1 MLTGFYKLL
10 KSFIVTITVRTK
22 ILFTTVFILCGFL
35 SGYANTQKDS
45 LSTPRQKRFYF
56 YWGYNRSV
64 FSRSNIHV
72 HGQGYDFTVYNVKSE
87 DHPENPSLVYIDP
100 ARFSIPQF
108 NVRMGY
114 FITKRWA
121 ISLGYDH
128 MKYVMINDQRANMS
142 GVITP
147 AASEKYAGTYLN
159 KPMVISYDLLKFEH
173 TDGLNVITFDL
184 EHHLPLWNFKNN
196 KWKLNATMGIGS
208 GGVLPRS
215 DVRVLGYGLN
225 NRFHWAGTVWT
236 GKAGLRFNGFKR
248 FFFQTEVR
256 GGYISLPSVLI
267 HNEAADRADHFFS
280 YLEFTGVLG
289 FTF

>member
-1 MLTGFYKLL
+1 
-10 KSFIVTITVRTK
+10 VRTK

-35 SGYANTQKDS
+35 SGYANSPKDS
-45 LSTPRQKRFYF
+45 LSNPREKRFYF
-56 YWGYNRSV
+56 YWGYNRSI

-72 HGQGYDFTVYNVKSE
+72 HGKGYDFTVYNVKSK
-87 DHPENPSLVYIDP
+87 DHPENPSLVYVKP
-100 ARFSIPQF
+100 STFSIPQF
-108 NVRMGY
+108 NVRAGY

-121 ISLGYDH
+121 LSLGYDH
-128 MKYVMINDQRANMS
+128 MKYIMVNDQRANVS
-142 GVITP
+142 GVITQ

-159 KPMVISYDLLKFEH
+159 KPMIISYDFLKFEH
-173 TDGLNVITFDL
+173 TDGLNVITLDL
-184 EHHLPLWNFKNN
+184 EHHLPLWNSKNN

-236 GKAGLRFNGFKR
+236 GKAGLRINGFKR

-256 GGYISLPSVLI
+256 GGYISLPSVLV

-280 YLEFTGVLG
+280 YLEFTGVVG